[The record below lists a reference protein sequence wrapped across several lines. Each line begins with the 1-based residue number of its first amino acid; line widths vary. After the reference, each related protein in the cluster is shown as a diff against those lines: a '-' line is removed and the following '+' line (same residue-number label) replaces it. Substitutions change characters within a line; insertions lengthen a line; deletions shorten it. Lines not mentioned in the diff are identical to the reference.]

1 MGCCMPST
9 DYYSTLGVART
20 ATAEDIKKAYRRL
33 ARQYHPDKNKD
44 PKAEERFKVI
54 GEAYEVLS
62 DPEKR
67 AAYDQFGRADG
78 FSGGGAQGWNF
89 DAAGAGFDP
98 SAFSDIFENLFR
110 GKRSPFGDGLG
121 DAFGKKSR
129 SGKGGFHFDGFDN
142 AEGGF
147 HPDVEHGRDLH
158 MKLDLTLDEAFHGCT
173 RKVRV
178 NLPVREAS
186 GRVTDKLKTLQVQ
199 VPAGV
204 KQGQRI
210 RMKHQGAPG
219 PKGTENGHLYLEVN
233 LLPHTLFTLDG
244 QDISVR
250 LPVAPWE
257 AILGAELTIPT
268 LNGELKLKVPPNS
281 QNGKRFRLK
290 GRGMPGNPAGD
301 FYVVLDVVLPTP
313 TDEKSRALYAEMAKT
328 MAFDP
333 RAKWRAG
340 AHKAAGKPTH

>member
-1 MGCCMPST
+1 MPST

-20 ATAEDIKKAYRRL
+20 ASAEDIKKAYRRL
-33 ARQYHPDKNKD
+33 ARQFHPDKNKD
-44 PKAEERFKVI
+44 PKAEERFKAI

-62 DPEKR
+62 TPEKR
-67 AAYDQFGRADG
+67 AAYDRFGSAEG
-78 FSGGGAQGWNF
+78 VGGAGGPQGWNVGA
-89 DAAGAGFDP
+89 DGAGFDP
-98 SAFSDIFENLFR
+98 GMFSDIFENLFR
-110 GKRSPFGDGLG
+110 GKRSPFGDGVG

-129 SGKGGFHFDGFDN
+129 AGKGGFHFNGFDN

-147 HPDVEHGRDLH
+147 HTDVEHGRDLN

-186 GRVTDKLKTLQVQ
+186 GRVVDKLKTLQVQ

-233 LLPHTLFTLDG
+233 LLPHALYTLDG
-244 QDISVR
+244 CDISVR

-257 AILGAELTIPT
+257 AMLGAEVTVPT
-268 LNGELKLKVPPNS
+268 LNGDLKLKVPPDS

-301 FYVVLDVVLPTP
+301 FYVVLEVVLPTP
-313 TDEKSRALYAEMAKT
+313 ADEKARALYKEMANT

-333 RAKWRAG
+333 RAKWGAG
-340 AHKAAGKPTH
+340 IHKKTGKPTH

>member
-1 MGCCMPST
+1 MPST

-67 AAYDQFGRADG
+67 AAYDRFGCADG
-78 FSGGGAQGWNF
+78 FSGGGPQGWNF
-89 DAAGAGFDP
+89 EAGSAGFDP
-98 SAFSDIFENLFR
+98 SKFSDIFENLFR
-110 GKRSPFGDGLG
+110 GKRSPFGEGVG
-121 DAFGKKSR
+121 DVFGKKSR
-129 SGKGGFHFDGFDN
+129 AGKSGFHFDGFDN
-142 AEGGF
+142 AEDGF
-147 HPDVEHGRDLH
+147 HTDVEQGRDLH
-158 MKLDLTLDEAFHGCT
+158 MKLDLTVDEAFHGAT

-186 GRVTDKLKTLQVQ
+186 GRVVEKLKTLQVR

-210 RMKHQGAPG
+210 RMKQQGAPG

-233 LLPHTLFTLDG
+233 LLPHALYTLDG
-244 QDISVR
+244 QDISMR

-257 AILGAELTIPT
+257 VVLGADLTIPT

-301 FYVVLDVVLPTP
+301 FYVVLEVVLPTA
-313 TDEKSRALYAEMAKT
+313 TDEKSRALYAEMAKA

-333 RAKWRAG
+333 RAKWGVG
-340 AHKAAGKPTH
+340 ANKATGKPAH